1 MPLTGEYSGKV
12 HKALE
17 TLKTKDGMTNANV
30 KKAQELLQY
39 YPQSKELK
47 ADGFYGGKTIKAI
60 NSFYDN
66 YYWTEERRMNRL
78 IELHGEDAIMM
89 SELEAMKQ
97 YQREHPTTDE
107 DLYPDPV
114 PLSGDR

>member
-30 KKAQELLQY
+30 KKAQKLLKY
-39 YPQSKELK
+39 YPQSKNLET
-47 ADGFYGGKTIKAI
+47 DGFYGGKTIEAI

-66 YYWTEERRMNRL
+66 YYWTEERRMERL

-89 SELEAMKQ
+89 SELEAMKK
-97 YQREHPTTDE
+97 YQSEHPTTDE